1 MKRRVALVIL
11 AASLA
16 CISAAARQPDGTLGL
31 IRTPN
36 NGIPAIVAPGGQ
48 FDVVVQ
54 QRAELRLLAEQD
66 GPPLE
71 IQWADLPGGLARAR
85 CTVPSDAAPG
95 TYSVIATAGDDTDRN
110 DRAVYVRNGFPDYYV
125 AAHLTDTHIGSDRH
139 PRPAADIFRDAV
151 NAANRSEA
159 AFVVISGDL
168 TENGQMDQ
176 FRQFMALMDECKLPT
191 LVCPGNHD
199 RDGLIYEQVFGPL
212 TYGFLFGKDGYLV
225 FDTKDYVTADD
236 LDAQNADLEVL
247 RQQIKPCRWAI
258 GVTHRY
264 EPAQSLRSQLI
275 LFVDNPLDHLMFGH
289 QHRARE
295 NDPKL
300 VPWKT
305 TPMTMTPATVD
316 GFMRLY
322 DISDK
327 EVRPREPQRVAEVA
341 PPQPAPEPAPEAAQE
356 KVPESQP
363 GP

>member
-1 MKRRVALVIL
+1 MSRRSVLFIA
-11 AASLA
+11 AASLI
-16 CISAAARQPDGTLGL
+16 CITAAARQPDGTLGL

-36 NGIPAIVAPGGQ
+36 SGVPAIVAPGGQ
-48 FDVVVQ
+48 FDVVVK
-54 QRAELRLLAEQD
+54 QRAELRLVAGQD

-71 IQWADLPGGLARAR
+71 IQWAGLPGGLARAR
-85 CTVPSDAAPG
+85 CTVSADAAPG
-95 TYSVIATAGDDTDRN
+95 TYSVVAAAGELTDRN
-110 DRAVYVRNGFPDYYV
+110 DRAVYVRDGFPDYYV
-125 AAHLTDTHIGSDRH
+125 VAHLTDTHVGSDRH
-139 PRPAADIFRDAV
+139 TRPAADIFRDAIKAV
-151 NAANRSEA
+151 NETEA

-168 TENGQMDQ
+168 TDNGQFEQ
-176 FRQFMALMDECKLPT
+176 FREFMAIMDESKLPT
-191 LVCPGNHD
+191 FVCPGNHD
-199 RDGLIYEQVFGPL
+199 RDGLLYEQVFGPL

-236 LDAQNADLEVL
+236 LDAQNANLEIL
-247 RQQIKPCRWAI
+247 RQQIKPCRWSI

-341 PPQPAPEPAPEAAQE
+341 PPEPAPAPDVEPSGAPEKPAEA
-356 KVPESQP
+356 K
-363 GP
+363 

>member
-1 MKRRVALVIL
+1 MRRFVVLIAAAIL
-11 AASLA
+11 A
-16 CISAAARQPDGTLGL
+16 CFSAAARQPDGTLGL

-36 NGIPAIVAPGGQ
+36 NGIPAMVAPGGQ
-48 FDVVVQ
+48 FDVVVE
-54 QRAELRLLAEQD
+54 QRADLRLAAGQD

-71 IQWADLPGGLARAR
+71 AEWVDLPGGMFRAR
-85 CTVPSDAAPG
+85 CTAPADAALG
-95 TYSVIATAGDDTDRN
+95 MYAIVATAGGSTDRN
-110 DRAVYVRNGFPDYYV
+110 ERAVYVRKDFPDYYV
-125 AAHLTDTHIGSDRH
+125 VAHLTDTHVGSDRH
-139 PRPAADIFRDAV
+139 PRPAADIFRDAI
-151 NAANRSEA
+151 NAANGSEA
-159 AFVVISGDL
+159 AFVAISGDL
-168 TENGQMDQ
+168 TESGQIEQ
-176 FRQFMALMDECKLPT
+176 FREFMAVMDECQLPT

-199 RDGLIYEQVFGPL
+199 RDGLVYEQVFGPM
-212 TYGFLFGKDGYLV
+212 TYGFFFGKDGYVV

-236 LDAQNADLEVL
+236 LGAQNADLEVL

-264 EPAQSLRSQLI
+264 EPAQSMRSQLI

-295 NDPKL
+295 NDPKQ

-327 EVRPREPQRVAEVA
+327 EVRPREPQRVAEVG
-341 PPQPAPEPAPEAAQE
+341 PPEPAPVAEVADEKPAEAE
-356 KVPESQP
+356 
-363 GP
+363 